1 MSKTIN
7 VSGITQVVGGK
18 MIESSEQSITVQD
31 THEPTNTLPA
41 ANAGDLTTRTDAD
54 TGVVTADSSEHGITA
69 SDTVNVFW
77 ADGVRYGMD
86 VSDVTDDA
94 ITVDGGAGDDLPT
107 QDTAVFIAAQV
118 SIGIG
123 FDGDN
128 LSVIDVM
135 ADARAHVDFQ
145 DSGSSSLKA
154 VELSA
159 NNSWRWVTGTGTTPI
174 TGNAVAAVLASA
186 GTAAATELNTI
197 VGYDN
202 TP

>member
-7 VSGITQVVGGK
+7 VTSSTQVVGGK
-18 MIESSEQSITVQD
+18 TNESSQQAITVDD
-31 THEPTNTLPA
+31 TVELTNTLPA

-54 TGVVTADSSEHGITA
+54 TGVVTADSSEHGITG

-94 ITVDGGAGDDLPT
+94 ITVDGGSGDDLPV

-118 SIGIG
+118 SIAAGW
-123 FDGDN
+123 DGDDM
-128 LSVIDVM
+128 SVIDVL
-135 ADARAHVDFQ
+135 ADARAHVDMQ
-145 DSGSSSLKA
+145 DSSGTSLKA

-159 NNSWRWVTGTGTTPI
+159 DVSWRWITGTGTTPI
-174 TGNAVAAVLASA
+174 TGNPVAAIVASA